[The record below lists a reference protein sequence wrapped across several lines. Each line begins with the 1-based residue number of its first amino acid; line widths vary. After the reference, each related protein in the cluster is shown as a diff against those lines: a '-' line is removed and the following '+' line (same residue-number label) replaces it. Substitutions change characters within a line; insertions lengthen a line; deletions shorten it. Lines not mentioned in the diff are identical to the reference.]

1 MLTYFNETTHYQV
14 HLTSTFSTSQ
24 VKGQRSEVKVR
35 QWWPENLVNLIA
47 REQLNGFK
55 VKLTQILNVG
65 GELERFSRSE
75 VNDQDVDQIVNL

>member
-1 MLTYFNETTHYQV
+1 
-14 HLTSTFSTSQ
+14 
-24 VKGQRSEVKVR
+24 
-35 QWWPENLVNLIA
+35 VNLIA